1 MVWRAR
7 KLRPARGPY
16 DRLVRGHRGSEGWL
30 AMPADGAL
38 PGRVWLYCDEMPA
51 GMLDLD
57 WEGNSIENFGILIE
71 PNYRGLGLGSGL
83 LRELISLAGDYR
95 AGTIRGIVRQ
105 ADLEER
111 PFLLSWYRRH
121 GFTVEAAPSVLIAA
135 QLSMRLRN

>member
-1 MVWRAR
+1 MVWRSR
-7 KLRPARGPY
+7 KLRPVRSPY

-38 PGRVWLYCDEMPA
+38 PGRVWLYCDEWPA

-57 WEGNSIENFGILIE
+57 WEGSAIENFGILIE

-83 LRELISLAGDYR
+83 LQELITLAHNYR
-95 AGTIRGIVRQ
+95 ASVIRGIVRQ
-105 ADLEER
+105 ADLDER
-111 PFLLSWYRRH
+111 PFLLQWYRRH
-121 GFTVEAAPSVLIAA
+121 GFTIEAASSVLIAA